1 MRRYRLEIRGREFII
16 DVDDLAANR
25 FAVTVGDESYE
36 VELVGDED
44 LSEATI
50 TPAFAPARAA
60 GTPHAAPAD
69 RATTPAARRASTPT
83 SAVVAPRKPA
93 AGGGAGTLAAPMPGV
108 VLEVDVKPGD
118 IVARGQ
124 QIAILEAMKMQNSIK
139 SPRAGT
145 IAEVCVVAGQA
156 VGHGDAL
163 VRFQEG

>member
-1 MRRYRLEIRGREFII
+1 MRRYRLEIRGREFVI

-36 VELVGDED
+36 VELAGDED

-60 GTPHAAPAD
+60 GTSDAAPAD
-69 RATTPAARRASTPT
+69 RGIAPATRKASTPT
-83 SAVVAPRKPA
+83 AAVVAPRKPA
-93 AGGGAGTLAAPMPGV
+93 AGGSVGTLAAPMPGV
-108 VLEVDVKPGD
+108 VLEVNVKPGD
-118 IVARGQ
+118 TVVRGQ

-145 IAEVCVVAGQA
+145 IAEVCVAAGQA

-163 VRFQEG
+163 IRFQEG